1 MKKYFKIFKISLI
14 SYLEYR
20 VNFVLSFLF
29 SLVPFSVSV
38 LLWVA
43 VAKHSEFIKVKEVV
57 SYYFVILIVK
67 NITTTN
73 SIIRFSDDIR
83 LGELNKYLLK
93 PYNYC
98 FYNLMADLPERI
110 VFIVMNFIPLIL
122 IYTFLHSYI
131 NLDLSLIK
139 VFFFIIFLILG
150 YLINFFIDFL
160 IGLYSFYFSK
170 VSSLYTS
177 IKVLRNLSA
186 GNIFPLL
193 MLPAKI
199 FLILQFLP
207 FMYTSYVPTML
218 LLERTSLNLILRN
231 LFISIAWLTILC
243 LFSVMLWKRGMKRYS
258 AYGG

>member
-29 SLVPFSVSV
+29 SLVPFAVSV

-43 VAKHSEFIKVKEVV
+43 VAKQNEFIKVKGVV
-57 SYYFVILIVK
+57 SYYFVVLIVS

-98 FYNLMADLPERI
+98 FYNLMADLPQRI
-110 VFIVMNFIPLIL
+110 VFIVMNFIPLLL
-122 IYTFLHSYI
+122 IYLFLHSYI
-131 NLDLSLIK
+131 SLDLSLIK
-139 VFFFIIFLILG
+139 IFFFIIFLILG

-193 MLPAKI
+193 MLPTKI
-199 FLILQFLP
+199 FFTLQILP
-207 FMYTSYVPTML
+207 FMYTSYIPTML
-218 LLERTSLNLILRN
+218 LLEKTSFDMILKN
-231 LFISIAWLTILC
+231 LFISVAWLSILC
-243 LFSVMLWKRGMKRYS
+243 LFSAILWKRGMKKYS

>member
-1 MKKYFKIFKISLI
+1 M
-14 SYLEYR
+14 
-20 VNFVLSFLF
+20 
-29 SLVPFSVSV
+29 
-38 LLWVA
+38 LWVA
-43 VAKHSEFIKVKEVV
+43 VARHSEFIKVKEVV

-122 IYTFLHSYI
+122 IYTFLHNYI

-170 VSSLYTS
+170 ISSLYTS
-177 IKVLRNLSA
+177 IKVLRSLSS

-199 FLILQFLP
+199 FFTLQILP

-218 LLERTSLNLILRN
+218 LLEKTSFDMILKN
-231 LFISIAWLTILC
+231 LFISVAWLSVLC
-243 LFSVMLWKRGMKRYS
+243 LFSAILWKSGMKRYS

>member
-122 IYTFLHSYI
+122 IYTFLHNYI

-199 FLILQFLP
+199 FLILQFLH

-218 LLERTSLNLILRN
+218 LLEKTSFDMILKN
-231 LFISIAWLTILC
+231 LFISIAWLSVLC
-243 LFSVMLWKRGMKRYS
+243 LFSAILWKSGMKRYS

>member
-29 SLVPFSVSV
+29 SLVPFSVRV

-73 SIIRFSDDIR
+73 SIMRFSDDIR

-122 IYTFLHSYI
+122 IYTFLHNYI

-170 VSSLYTS
+170 ISSLYTS
-177 IKVLRNLSA
+177 IKVLRSLSS

-193 MLPAKI
+193 MLPTKI
-199 FLILQFLP
+199 FFTLQILP

-218 LLERTSLNLILRN
+218 LLEKTSFDMILKN
-231 LFISIAWLTILC
+231 LFISVAWLSVLC
-243 LFSVMLWKRGMKRYS
+243 LFSAILWKSGMKRYS

>member
-38 LLWVA
+38 LLWLA
-43 VAKHSEFIKVKEVV
+43 VARHSEFIKVKEVV
-57 SYYFVILIVK
+57 SYYFVILIAK

-73 SIIRFSDDIR
+73 SIIRFSEDIR

-122 IYTFLHSYI
+122 IYTFLHNYI

-170 VSSLYTS
+170 ISSLYTS
-177 IKVLRNLSA
+177 IKVLRSLSS

-199 FLILQFLP
+199 FFTLQILP
-207 FMYTSYVPTML
+207 FMYTSYVPIML
-218 LLERTSLNLILRN
+218 LLEKTSFDMILKN
-231 LFISIAWLTILC
+231 LFISVAWLSILC
-243 LFSVMLWKRGMKRYS
+243 LFSAMLWKRGMKKYS

>member
-29 SLVPFSVSV
+29 SLVPFSVSI

-122 IYTFLHSYI
+122 IYTFLHNYI

-199 FLILQFLP
+199 FLSLQFLP

-218 LLERTSLNLILRN
+218 LLERTSFDLILKN
-231 LFISIAWLTILC
+231 LFISIIWLITLC
-243 LFSVMLWKRGMKRYS
+243 VFSAMLWKRGMKRYS

>member
-1 MKKYFKIFKISLI
+1 ML
-14 SYLEYR
+14 R
-20 VNFVLSFLF
+20 
-29 SLVPFSVSV
+29 
-38 LLWVA
+38 
-43 VAKHSEFIKVKEVV
+43 HSEFIKVKEVV

-122 IYTFLHSYI
+122 IYTFLHNYI

-199 FLILQFLP
+199 FLTLQFLP

-218 LLERTSLNLILRN
+218 LLEKTSFDMILKN
-231 LFISIAWLTILC
+231 LFISIAWLSVLC
-243 LFSVMLWKRGMKRYS
+243 LFSAILWKSGMKRYS

>member
-1 MKKYFKIFKISLI
+1 VKKYFKIFKISLI

-43 VAKHSEFIKVKEVV
+43 VARHSEFIKVKEVV

-67 NITTTN
+67 NITTT
-73 SIIRFSDDIR
+73 
-83 LGELNKYLLK
+83 K

-122 IYTFLHSYI
+122 IYTFLHNYI

-170 VSSLYTS
+170 ISSLYTS
-177 IKVLRNLSA
+177 IKVLRSLSS

-199 FLILQFLP
+199 FFTLQILP

-218 LLERTSLNLILRN
+218 LLEKTSFDMILKN
-231 LFISIAWLTILC
+231 LFISVAWLSVLC
-243 LFSVMLWKRGMKRYS
+243 LFSAILWKSGMKRYS

>member
-29 SLVPFSVSV
+29 SLVPFAVSV

-43 VAKHSEFIKVKEVV
+43 VAKQNEFIKVKEVV
-57 SYYFVILIVK
+57 SYYFVVLIVS

-73 SIIRFSDDIR
+73 SIIKFSDDIR

-98 FYNLMADLPERI
+98 FYNLMADLPQRV
-110 VFIVMNFIPLIL
+110 VFIVMNFIPLLL
-122 IYTFLHSYI
+122 IYIFLHNYI
-131 NLDLSLIK
+131 SLDLSLIK
-139 VFFFIIFLILG
+139 IFFFITFLILG

-170 VSSLYTS
+170 VSSLFTS

-193 MLPAKI
+193 MLPTKI
-199 FLILQFLP
+199 FITLQFLP

-218 LLERTSLNLILRN
+218 LLEEISFKLIIKN
-231 LFISIAWLTILC
+231 LFISVAWLVILY
-243 LFSVMLWKRGMKRYS
+243 LFSAILWKRGMKRYS

>member
-1 MKKYFKIFKISLI
+1 M
-14 SYLEYR
+14 
-20 VNFVLSFLF
+20 LSFLF

-122 IYTFLHSYI
+122 IYTFLHNYI

-170 VSSLYTS
+170 VSSLCTS

-193 MLPAKI
+193 ILPAKI
-199 FLILQFLP
+199 FLTLQFLP

-218 LLERTSLNLILRN
+218 LLEKTSFDLILKN
-231 LFISIAWLTILC
+231 LFISITWLTILC
-243 LFSVMLWKRGMKRYS
+243 LFSAMLWKRGMKRYS

>member
-122 IYTFLHSYI
+122 IYTFLHNYI

-199 FLILQFLP
+199 FLTLQFLP

-218 LLERTSLNLILRN
+218 LLERTSFDLILKN
-231 LFISIAWLTILC
+231 LFISVVWLTTLC
-243 LFSVMLWKRGMKRYS
+243 LSSTILWKRGMKRYS

>member
-122 IYTFLHSYI
+122 IYTFLHNYI

-199 FLILQFLP
+199 FLTLQFLP

-218 LLERTSLNLILRN
+218 LLERTSFDLILKN
-231 LFISIAWLTILC
+231 LFISVVWLTTLC
-243 LFSVMLWKRGMKRYS
+243 LFSTILWKRGMKSYS

>member
-43 VAKHSEFIKVKEVV
+43 VARHSEFIKVKEVV

-122 IYTFLHSYI
+122 IYTFLHNYI

-170 VSSLYTS
+170 ISSLYTS
-177 IKVLRNLSA
+177 IKVLRSLSS

-193 MLPAKI
+193 MLPTKI
-199 FLILQFLP
+199 FFTLQILP
-207 FMYTSYVPTML
+207 FMYTSYIPTML
-218 LLERTSLNLILRN
+218 LLEKTSFDMILEN
-231 LFISIAWLTILC
+231 LFISVAWLSVLC
-243 LFSVMLWKRGMKRYS
+243 LFSAILWKSGMKRYS

>member
-93 PYNYC
+93 PYN
-98 FYNLMADLPERI
+98 LMADLPERI

-122 IYTFLHSYI
+122 IYTFLHNYI

-199 FLILQFLP
+199 FLTLQFLP

-218 LLERTSLNLILRN
+218 LLERTSFDLMLKN
-231 LFISIAWLTILC
+231 LFISVVWLTILC
-243 LFSVMLWKRGMKRYS
+243 LFSAMLWKRGMKRYS

>member
-1 MKKYFKIFKISLI
+1 MRLT
-14 SYLEYR
+14 
-20 VNFVLSFLF
+20 
-29 SLVPFSVSV
+29 
-38 LLWVA
+38 
-43 VAKHSEFIKVKEVV
+43 V

-122 IYTFLHSYI
+122 IYTFLHNYI

-139 VFFFIIFLILG
+139 VFFFTIFLILG

-170 VSSLYTS
+170 FSSLYTS
-177 IKVLRNLSA
+177 IKVLKNLSA

-199 FLILQFLP
+199 FLTLQFLP

-218 LLERTSLNLILRN
+218 LLERTSFDLILKN
-231 LFISIAWLTILC
+231 LFISITWLAILC
-243 LFSVMLWKRGMKRYS
+243 LLSAILWKRGMKRYS

>member
-122 IYTFLHSYI
+122 IYTFLHNYI
-131 NLDLSLIK
+131 KLDLSLIK
-139 VFFFIIFLILG
+139 IFFFIIFLILG

-199 FLILQFLP
+199 FLTLQFLP

-218 LLERTSLNLILRN
+218 LLERTSFDLILKN
-231 LFISIAWLTILC
+231 LFISIIWLSILC
-243 LFSVMLWKRGMKRYS
+243 LLSAILWKRGMKRYS

>member
-43 VAKHSEFIKVKEVV
+43 VARHSEFIKVKEVV

-122 IYTFLHSYI
+122 IYTFLHNYI

-170 VSSLYTS
+170 ISSLYTS
-177 IKVLRNLSA
+177 IKVLRSLSS

-199 FLILQFLP
+199 FFTLQILP
-207 FMYTSYVPTML
+207 FIYKSYITTMI
-218 LLERTSLNLILRN
+218 LLEKTSFDMILKN
-231 LFISIAWLTILC
+231 LFISVAWLSVLC
-243 LFSVMLWKRGMKRYS
+243 LFSAILWKSGMKRYS

>member
-122 IYTFLHSYI
+122 ILALSICPINNRTDIIHISLNTSHIALVIVSCIESSFKFILYNKVVVHQIFLYYFYTKHI
-131 NLDLSLIK
+131 NVLLSL
-139 VFFFIIFLILG
+139 
-150 YLINFFIDFL
+150 
-160 IGLYSFYFSK
+160 
-170 VSSLYTS
+170 
-177 IKVLRNLSA
+177 
-186 GNIFPLL
+186 
-193 MLPAKI
+193 
-199 FLILQFLP
+199 
-207 FMYTSYVPTML
+207 
-218 LLERTSLNLILRN
+218 
-231 LFISIAWLTILC
+231 
-243 LFSVMLWKRGMKRYS
+243 
-258 AYGG
+258 

>member
-29 SLVPFSVSV
+29 SLVPFSVSI

-122 IYTFLHSYI
+122 IYTFLHNYI
-131 NLDLSLIK
+131 KLDLSLIK
-139 VFFFIIFLILG
+139 IFFFIIFLILG

-199 FLILQFLP
+199 FLP

-218 LLERTSLNLILRN
+218 LLEKTSFDLILKN
-231 LFISIAWLTILC
+231 LFISITWLSILC
-243 LFSVMLWKRGMKRYS
+243 LFSAMLWKRGMKRYS

>member
-122 IYTFLHSYI
+122 IYTFLHNYI

-199 FLILQFLP
+199 FLSLQFLP

-218 LLERTSLNLILRN
+218 LLERTSFDLILKN
-231 LFISIAWLTILC
+231 LFISIIWLITLCVFSTI
-243 LFSVMLWKRGMKRYS
+243 LWKRGMKRYS

>member
-29 SLVPFSVSV
+29 SLFPISVSV

-43 VAKHSEFIKVKEVV
+43 VARHSEFIKVKEVV
-57 SYYFVILIVK
+57 SYYFIILIVK

-122 IYTFLHSYI
+122 IYTFLHNYI

-199 FLILQFLP
+199 FLTLQFLP

-218 LLERTSLNLILRN
+218 LLERTSFDLILKN
-231 LFISIAWLTILC
+231 LFISVVWLTILC
-243 LFSVMLWKRGMKRYS
+243 LFSAMLWKRGMKRYS

>member
-43 VAKHSEFIKVKEVV
+43 VARHSEFIKVKEVV

-98 FYNLMADLPERI
+98 FYNLMADLLERI

-122 IYTFLHSYI
+122 IYTFLHNYI

-177 IKVLRNLSA
+177 IKVLRSLSA

-199 FLILQFLP
+199 FFTLQILP

-218 LLERTSLNLILRN
+218 LLEKTSFDLILKN
-231 LFISIAWLTILC
+231 LFISITWLTILC
-243 LFSVMLWKRGMKRYS
+243 LFSAMLWKRGMKRYS

>member
-1 MKKYFKIFKISLI
+1 
-14 SYLEYR
+14 
-20 VNFVLSFLF
+20 
-29 SLVPFSVSV
+29 
-38 LLWVA
+38 
-43 VAKHSEFIKVKEVV
+43 
-57 SYYFVILIVK
+57 
-67 NITTTN
+67 
-73 SIIRFSDDIR
+73 
-83 LGELNKYLLK
+83 
-93 PYNYC
+93 
-98 FYNLMADLPERI
+98 MADLPERI

-122 IYTFLHSYI
+122 IYTFLHNYI

-199 FLILQFLP
+199 FLTLQFLP

-218 LLERTSLNLILRN
+218 LLEKTSFDLILKN
-231 LFISIAWLTILC
+231 LFISITWLSILC
-243 LFSVMLWKRGMKRYS
+243 LFSAMLWKRGMKRYS

>member
-122 IYTFLHSYI
+122 IYTFLHNYI

-199 FLILQFLP
+199 FLSLQFLP

-218 LLERTSLNLILRN
+218 LLERTSFDLILKN
-231 LFISIAWLTILC
+231 LFISIIWLITLC
-243 LFSVMLWKRGMKRYS
+243 VFSAMLWKRGKKRYS

>member
-1 MKKYFKIFKISLI
+1 M
-14 SYLEYR
+14 
-20 VNFVLSFLF
+20 LSFLF

-122 IYTFLHSYI
+122 IYTFLHNYI

-199 FLILQFLP
+199 FLTLQFLP

-218 LLERTSLNLILRN
+218 LLERTSFDLILKN
-231 LFISIAWLTILC
+231 LFISVVWLTTLC
-243 LFSVMLWKRGMKRYS
+243 LFSTILWKRGMKRYS

>member
-122 IYTFLHSYI
+122 IYTFLHNYI

-139 VFFFIIFLILG
+139 VFFFTIFLILG

-177 IKVLRNLSA
+177 IKVLKNLSA

-199 FLILQFLP
+199 FLSLQFLP

-218 LLERTSLNLILRN
+218 LLERTSFDLILKN
-231 LFISIAWLTILC
+231 LFISITWLAILC
-243 LFSVMLWKRGMKRYS
+243 LLSAILWKRGMKRYS

>member
-122 IYTFLHSYI
+122 IYTFLHNYI

-139 VFFFIIFLILG
+139 IFFFIIFLILG

-199 FLILQFLP
+199 FLTLQFLP
-207 FMYTSYVPTML
+207 FMYTSYIPTML
-218 LLERTSLNLILRN
+218 LLERTSFDLILKN
-231 LFISIAWLTILC
+231 LFISIIWLITLC
-243 LFSVMLWKRGMKRYS
+243 LFSSMIWKRGMKRYS

>member
-110 VFIVMNFIPLIL
+110 VFIVMNFIPLLL
-122 IYTFLHSYI
+122 IYTSLYNYI

-139 VFFFIIFLILG
+139 IFFFIIFLILG

-170 VSSLYTS
+170 VSSFYTS

-199 FLILQFLP
+199 FLTLQFLP

-218 LLERTSLNLILRN
+218 LLERTSFDLILKN
-231 LFISIAWLTILC
+231 LFISITWLAILC
-243 LFSVMLWKRGMKRYS
+243 LLSAILWKRGMKRYS

>member
-29 SLVPFSVSV
+29 SLVPFLVSV

-83 LGELNKYLLK
+83 LGELNKYFLK

-98 FYNLMADLPERI
+98 FYNLMTDLPERI

-160 IGLYSFYFSK
+160 IGLYSFYFSN
-170 VSSLYTS
+170 VSSFYSS
-177 IKVLRNLSA
+177 IKVLRSLSS

-193 MLPAKI
+193 MLPTKI
-199 FLILQFLP
+199 FFTLQILP
-207 FMYTSYVPTML
+207 FMYTSYIPTML
-218 LLERTSLNLILRN
+218 LLEKTSFDMILKN
-231 LFISIAWLTILC
+231 LFISVAWLSILC
-243 LFSVMLWKRGMKRYS
+243 LFSAMLWKRGMKKYS

>member
-122 IYTFLHSYI
+122 IYTFLHNYI

-170 VSSLYTS
+170 ISSLYTS

-186 GNIFPLL
+186 GNIFPFL

-199 FLILQFLP
+199 FLTLQFLP
-207 FMYTSYVPTML
+207 FMYTSYIPTML
-218 LLERTSLNLILRN
+218 LLERTSFDLILKN
-231 LFISIAWLTILC
+231 LFILVVWLTTLC
-243 LFSVMLWKRGMKRYS
+243 LFSVMLWKRGMKKYS

>member
-1 MKKYFKIFKISLI
+1 MKKYFKILKISLI

-29 SLVPFSVSV
+29 SLVPFAVSV

-43 VAKHSEFIKVKEVV
+43 VARHSEFIKVKEVV

-110 VFIVMNFIPLIL
+110 VFIVMNFIPLLL
-122 IYTFLHSYI
+122 IYIFLHNYI
-131 NLDLSLIK
+131 SLDISSIK
-139 VFFFIIFLILG
+139 IFFFILFLMLG

-199 FLILQFLP
+199 FLALQFLP
-207 FMYTSYVPTML
+207 FMYTSYIPTML
-218 LLERTSLNLILRN
+218 LLEETSLGLILRN
-231 LFISIAWLTILC
+231 LFISIAWLVILC
-243 LFSVMLWKRGMKRYS
+243 LFSILLWKRGMKRYS

>member
-1 MKKYFKIFKISLI
+1 VKKYFKIFKISLI

-122 IYTFLHSYI
+122 IYAFLHSYI

-199 FLILQFLP
+199 FLTLQFLP

-218 LLERTSLNLILRN
+218 LLEKTSFDLILKN
-231 LFISIAWLTILC
+231 LFISITWLSILC
-243 LFSVMLWKRGMKRYS
+243 LFSAMLWKRGMKRYS

>member
-1 MKKYFKIFKISLI
+1 MKKYFKILKISLI

-29 SLVPFSVSV
+29 SLVPFAVSV

-98 FYNLMADLPERI
+98 FYSLMADLPERI
-110 VFIVMNFIPLIL
+110 VFIVMNFIPLLL
-122 IYTFLHSYI
+122 IYIFLHNYI
-131 NLDLSLIK
+131 SLDLSLIK
-139 VFFFIIFLILG
+139 IFFFILFLILG

-170 VSSLYTS
+170 ISSLYTS

-199 FLILQFLP
+199 FLALQFLP
-207 FMYTSYVPTML
+207 FMYTSYIPTML
-218 LLERTSLNLILRN
+218 LLKKTSFNLILKN
-231 LFISIAWLTILC
+231 LFVSITWLSIVC
-243 LFSVMLWKRGMKRYS
+243 LFSAILWKRGMKRYS

>member
-43 VAKHSEFIKVKEVV
+43 VARHSEFIKVKEVV

-122 IYTFLHSYI
+122 IYTFLQNYI

-170 VSSLYTS
+170 VSSLHTS

-199 FLILQFLP
+199 FLSLQFLP

-218 LLERTSLNLILRN
+218 LLERTSFDLILKN
-231 LFISIAWLTILC
+231 LFISITWLAILC
-243 LFSVMLWKRGMKRYS
+243 LFSAVLWKRGMKRYS